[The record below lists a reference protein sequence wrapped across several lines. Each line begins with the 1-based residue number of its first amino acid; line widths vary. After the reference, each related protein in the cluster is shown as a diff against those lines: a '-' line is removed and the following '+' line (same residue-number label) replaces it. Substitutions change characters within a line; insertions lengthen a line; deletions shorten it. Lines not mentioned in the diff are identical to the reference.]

1 MELLFPCFKD
11 AGGLRINQLQT
22 FWGNWDNNKFWRY
35 LVLINKLRNNVLH
48 VWSFFFG
55 SSIMNECI
63 LNVWFSVRF
72 EVKLSC
78 NFESVWGPPLER
90 SNLIAIYV
98 AGNSVGTCLI
108 FPIGGII
115 AGSSLGWR
123 AIFYFTGG
131 SGIIWCILWLFLVYD
146 SPAKHPRYLLT

>member
-1 MELLFPCFKD
+1 MEC
-11 AGGLRINQLQT
+11 
-22 FWGNWDNNKFWRY
+22 
-35 LVLINKLRNNVLH
+35 
-48 VWSFFFG
+48 
-55 SSIMNECI
+55 E
-63 LNVWFSVRF
+63 F
-72 EVKLSC
+72 EVELSF
-78 NFESVWGPPLER
+78 NYSVWGPPLER

-146 SPAKHPRYLLT
+146 SPAKHPRYILT